1 LLNTPIQGGGADLQ
15 IRAVNKFMGRLPDG
29 VEVINLVHD
38 EVDLI
43 LPSDSVLHP
52 TSRVIR
58 SAFEEAFAE
67 LYGTALVPQIK
78 FSVGPSWGETK
89 PIMEDT

>member
-1 LLNTPIQGGGADLQ
+1 M
-15 IRAVNKFMGRLPDG
+15 NKFMGRLPDG
-29 VEVINLVHD
+29 VEVVNLVHD

-67 LYGTALVPQIK
+67 LYGTELVPQIK

-89 PIMEDT
+89 PIIEDA

>member
-1 LLNTPIQGGGADLQ
+1 MNE
-15 IRAVNKFMGRLPDG
+15 FMGRLPYG

-52 TSRVIR
+52 TSSQIR

-67 LYGTALVPQIK
+67 LYGTALIPQIK

-89 PIMEDT
+89 PIVEDA